1 MTDPGEMK
9 WSMANQIAA
18 RERRAK
24 MRSKKML
31 MLISLLV
38 AIALWMFVMGNVD
51 PQISERV
58 SGVSVEMEGTDTLE
72 DQDLTAT
79 VNKPK
84 VVNITI
90 EGKRSQVIKA
100 KKKGIKAYIDVS
112 TCDYGKN
119 EAEIYVRIPDGVSG
133 LTVED
138 ISSETA
144 VFTVR

>member
-1 MTDPGEMK
+1 MK
-9 WSMANQIAA
+9 SN
-18 RERRAK
+18 K
-24 MRSKKML
+24 VL
-31 MLISLLV
+31 MLTSLLV

-58 SGVSVEMEGTDTLE
+58 SGVKVEMEGTDTLA

-79 VNKPK
+79 INKPK
-84 VVNITI
+84 VVNVTI

-119 EAEIYVRIPDGVSG
+119 EAEIYVRIPDGASGVS
-133 LTVED
+133 VED

>member
-1 MTDPGEMK
+1 
-9 WSMANQIAA
+9 
-18 RERRAK
+18 
-24 MRSKKML
+24 MRSNKVL

>member
-1 MTDPGEMK
+1 MK
-9 WSMANQIAA
+9 SN
-18 RERRAK
+18 K
-24 MRSKKML
+24 VL

-38 AIALWMFVMGNVD
+38 AIGLWMFVMGNVD

-58 SGVSVEMEGTDTLE
+58 SGVKVEMEGTDTLA

-79 VNKPK
+79 INKPK
-84 VVNITI
+84 VVNVTI

-119 EAEIYVRIPDGVSG
+119 EAEIYVRIPDGASGVS
-133 LTVED
+133 VED

-144 VFTVR
+144 TFTVR

>member
-1 MTDPGEMK
+1 MK
-9 WSMANQIAA
+9 SN
-18 RERRAK
+18 K
-24 MRSKKML
+24 VL

-58 SGVSVEMEGTDTLE
+58 SGVKVEMEGTDTLN
-72 DQDLTAT
+72 DQELTAT

-84 VVNITI
+84 VVSVTI
-90 EGKRSQVIKA
+90 EGKRSQVLKA

-133 LTVED
+133 VTVED

-144 VFTVR
+144 VFTVK

>member
-1 MTDPGEMK
+1 MI
-9 WSMANQIAA
+9 N
-18 RERRAK
+18 
-24 MRSKKML
+24 KKVL
-31 MLISLLV
+31 MLVSLLI
-38 AIALWMFVMGNVD
+38 AIGLWMFVMGNVD

-58 SGVSVEMEGTDTLE
+58 SGVKVEMEGTDTLA

-79 VNKPK
+79 INKPK
-84 VVNITI
+84 VVNVTI

-119 EAEIYVRIPDGVSG
+119 EAEIYVRIPDGASGVS
-133 LTVED
+133 VED